1 MNDVYLAPSFYA
13 HVFQGLLI
21 FCALYIT
28 ILRFPIMN
36 RLQTIFLLL
45 LFSITIGIHG
55 ISHMGLEEKYNYNP
69 LSHL

>member
-1 MNDVYLAPSFYA
+1 MVALYLAPSFYA
-13 HVFQGLLI
+13 HIMQGFLI

-28 ILRFPIMN
+28 IIQFPRMD

-55 ISHMGLEEKYNYNP
+55 ISHMGLETKYNYNP
-69 LSHL
+69 LSQL